1 MYSKIE
7 LNWIKL
13 NKFWHQFLSFITT
26 LCAGANSKFMKLMD
40 LNISYGCTKD
50 IKQGLNTGT
59 VKIKLNH
66 INFVILS
73 NHVTVIYLRFIK
85 NIYFYVIIFLS
96 VTIKLRL
103 SENLTFQ
110 NLLKKRK
117 LLPAKKFRNI
127 LDLEKESKR
136 KLLSHI
142 SRQFY

>member
-1 MYSKIE
+1 MVTIRIWIWIRKMYSKIE

-26 LCAGANSKFMKLMD
+26 LCACANSKFMKLMD

-66 INFVILS
+66 INFIILS

-85 NIYFYVIIFLS
+85 NIYFYVIKYCYNKITS
-96 VTIKLRL
+96 VRKSNISKSVKKKKTI
-103 SENLTFQ
+103 TC
-110 NLLKKRK
+110 
-117 LLPAKKFRNI
+117 
-127 LDLEKESKR
+127 
-136 KLLSHI
+136 
-142 SRQFY
+142 

>member
-1 MYSKIE
+1 MVTIRIWIWIRKMYSKIE

-85 NIYFYVIIFLS
+85 NIYFYVIKYCYNKITS
-96 VTIKLRL
+96 VRKSNISKSVKKKKTI
-103 SENLTFQ
+103 TC
-110 NLLKKRK
+110 
-117 LLPAKKFRNI
+117 
-127 LDLEKESKR
+127 
-136 KLLSHI
+136 
-142 SRQFY
+142 